1 MESLDDSKQGSGE
14 DAVNKYE
21 EELYNISVGLQSK
34 RTRDRNNFLT
44 GISITLTISTNVI
57 SQYIGAST
65 LSSKLKYIKADMNEV
80 TPHYYKA
87 EYIIIHASNIQSQ
100 KHYLAASPNIFF
112 EVTAVVLR
120 ISQDQDNYEPFKI

>member
-1 MESLDDSKQGSGE
+1 M
-14 DAVNKYE
+14 
-21 EELYNISVGLQSK
+21 
-34 RTRDRNNFLT
+34 
-44 GISITLTISTNVI
+44 
-57 SQYIGAST
+57 SQCIGVET
-65 LSSKLKYIKADMNEV
+65 LSPKLKHIKANIDKAAS
-80 TPHYYKA
+80 HYYKA